1 MADKIKP
8 FLLRALRRQAVNV
21 LDVSV
26 KLVTVA
32 VLVFVTFLKAEDVA
46 QTLETTFNIDLP
58 PLAVANTIE
67 VQIVLPEGEKLQ
79 VEFNPE
85 QMALILAAIA
95 ESKN

>member
-46 QTLETTFNIDLP
+46 QTLEATFNIDLP

-67 VQIVLPEGEKLQ
+67 VQIMLPEGEKLQ
-79 VEFNPE
+79 VEFNAE
-85 QMALILAAIA
+85 QMAMILAAI
-95 ESKN
+95 ESGN

>member
-8 FLLRALRRQAVNV
+8 FLIRALRRQAVNV

-46 QTLETTFNIDLP
+46 QTLEATFNIDLP

-67 VQIVLPEGEKLQ
+67 VQVVLPEGDKLQ
-79 VEFNPE
+79 VEFNDE
-85 QMALILAAIA
+85 QMALILAAI
-95 ESKN
+95 ESGN

>member
-1 MADKIKP
+1 MPDKIKP

-21 LDVSV
+21 VDVAV

-46 QTLETTFNIDLP
+46 QTLEATFNIDLP

>member
-1 MADKIKP
+1 MPDKIKP
-8 FLLRALRRQAVNV
+8 ILTRALRRQAVNV

-46 QTLETTFNIDLP
+46 QTLEATFNIDLP